1 MNDSAYG
8 KLVARLGE
16 SGALGVGWRGAF
28 LRTPRS
34 PFVPE
39 RIWIEDGPGGY
50 RPITRQDS
58 PEEWWAKVHADDVV
72 VTQLDDGDDNGPGV
86 ATSSVSMPTLVAR
99 MMAELDLRPTHSV
112 LEIGSGWSTG
122 LLCERVGQDRVVS
135 VEIDAEVAARA
146 GSALESA
153 LPPPSAHH
161 GRRNSG
167 IPREGAVRPSE
178 FHRRGHPRTPR
189 LGGTVCSRR
198 GRRHPLGHALL
209 QQPAC

>member
-72 VTQLDDGDDNGPGV
+72 VTQL
-86 ATSSVSMPTLVAR
+86 R
-99 MMAELDLRPTHSV
+99 
-112 LEIGSGWSTG
+112 
-122 LLCERVGQDRVVS
+122 
-135 VEIDAEVAARA
+135 
-146 GSALESA
+146 
-153 LPPPSAHH
+153 
-161 GRRNSG
+161 
-167 IPREGAVRPSE
+167 
-178 FHRRGHPRTPR
+178 
-189 LGGTVCSRR
+189 RR
-198 GRRHPLGHALL
+198 GRQRPRRRDEFREYADPRRPHDGGIGPPAHPFRTGDRVRVVDRTALRTGRTGSRRIRRDRRGSGRAGRKRAGVGSTTAL
-209 QQPAC
+209 CSSRATELRDSPGRRRTTE